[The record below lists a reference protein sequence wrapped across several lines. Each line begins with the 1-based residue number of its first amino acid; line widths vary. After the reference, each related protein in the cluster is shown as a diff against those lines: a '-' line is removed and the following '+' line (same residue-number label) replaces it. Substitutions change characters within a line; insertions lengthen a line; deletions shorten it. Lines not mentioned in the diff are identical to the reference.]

1 MDEQERNLAFIKQLP
16 FFSIFSDAEKEFLS
30 TLNNHIMSCKRH
42 DVIVR
47 QGEIDTA
54 LFILIKGK
62 VRIFKNER
70 PKMVLAHR
78 KPGDIFGEVSYLKKT
93 VRTANAVAET
103 DSIFLSIDGLMFEK
117 MSAEIQNK
125 FRARFLDILI
135 ERLDDLSKSYI
146 RDATPTVYKDTVNE
160 GGAI

>member
-47 QGEIDTA
+47 QGEIDTV

-62 VRIFKNER
+62 IRIFKNER
-70 PKMVLAHR
+70 PKLVLAYR
-78 KPGDIFGEVSYLKKT
+78 KPGDIFGEISYLKKT

-103 DSIFLSIDGLMFEK
+103 DSIFLTIDGIMFEK

-135 ERLDDLSKSYI
+135 ERLDDLSKSYV
-146 RDATPTVYKDTVNE
+146 RDAIPTGEVSY
-160 GGAI
+160 ARR